1 MPGRAPADRRSMA
14 ERDDLM
20 AEIIRLLGMPKVSK
34 GEGSSV
40 YNDFVGPLTTAV
52 GLSPQAYANK
62 YRRVEAVLRTLGER
76 YDPAS
81 DTSEATSSGG
91 GGTITNA
98 GLRKVLRALRR
109 HGSASVADLAKPG
122 RAR

>member
-1 MPGRAPADRRSMA
+1 
-14 ERDDLM
+14 M
-20 AEIIRLLGMPKVSK
+20 AEIIRLLGMPRVSK

-40 YNDFVGPLTTAV
+40 YNDFVGPLTKSV
-52 GLSPQAYANK
+52 GLDPAAYRNK
-62 YRRVEAVLRTLGER
+62 YRRVEAVLRVLGEQ
-76 YDPAS
+76 YNPAS
-81 DTSEATSSGG
+81 DTSEATNSGG

-109 HGSASVADLAKPG
+109 LGPSVVADLTRSA